1 MQASPLAT
9 CPAEARRL
17 RLAHSIPMRICD
29 GWGNV
34 ASDTAWDCEDWMEVG
49 SLFNLWG
56 ELLANTVPTLSA
68 PRNTGKASALA
79 TAGLIERGQGPAIR
93 AQPSTTKM
101 CLQAFGREAACRQLC
116 PAAAYCFGCLSST
129 ALVGFAFVPGKC
141 PRAPSHEGLSLSA
154 HTSPL
159 VKYHG
164 ETSQNPSGNWLK
176 PRLCGR
182 RYGNHNSTTPQNL
195 P

>member
-1 MQASPLAT
+1 
-9 CPAEARRL
+9 
-17 RLAHSIPMRICD
+17 
-29 GWGNV
+29 
-34 ASDTAWDCEDWMEVG
+34 MEVG
-49 SLFNLWG
+49 SLFNVWG